1 MSDHD
6 QFRMN
11 MMAMIAGRL
20 QAYAEMPRDGAG
32 PAVPPPL
39 PAPMPAMPPM
49 PRYQP
54 SASLVVNPNMRDI
67 GMPRT
72 PDETQLYIKAL
83 AHKQVSKANMSARQE
98 HAMEVLVKYRQDK
111 QKASSQLAGPASKKA
126 RRVQEDEDE
135 EVIED
140 EDEEVIEDEEVAEEL
155 AIEPPAAEDE
165 EDDVRVL
172 PDPPA
177 DAGAVPMPTE
187 KQKKGFN
194 YALTRLQ
201 VTGDF
206 AKDSDFIKL
215 VEQKELGN
223 YTPRTKGL
231 VKKTTDKIQANELVR
246 PGYIAWALTIGEGIG
261 ETNWAAPES
270 PEDEARFEAFRK
282 KLIRGKSFDTVVPD
296 DLKWRR
302 LNK

>member
-1 MSDHD
+1 MSDHN

-11 MMAMIAGRL
+11 MMAMIAERL

-54 SASLVVNPNMRDI
+54 SANLAVNPNMRDI

-98 HAMEVLVKYRQDK
+98 HAMEVLVEYRQDK
-111 QKASSQLAGPASKKA
+111 RKASRQQAGPASKKA

-135 EVIED
+135 ALPIED
-140 EDEEVIEDEEVAEEL
+140 EDEALPIEDEDEVVIEDEEVAEEL
-155 AIEPPAAEDE
+155 AIE
-165 EDDVRVL
+165 
-172 PDPPA
+172 PPA

-187 KQKKGFN
+187 KQKKGFE
-194 YALTRLQ
+194 YALKRIH

-231 VKKTTDKIQANELVR
+231 VKKTTDKIRANELVR

-282 KLIRGKSFDTVVPD
+282 RLIKDDSFDKIVPD